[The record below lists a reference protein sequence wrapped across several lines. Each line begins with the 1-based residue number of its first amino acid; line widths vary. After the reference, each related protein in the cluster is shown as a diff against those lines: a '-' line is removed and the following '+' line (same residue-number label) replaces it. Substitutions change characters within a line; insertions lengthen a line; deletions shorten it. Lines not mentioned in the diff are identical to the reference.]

1 MDKLKAFAAF
11 VKVVDTGGF
20 TRASEALGM
29 PKATVSTLVQDL
41 EAELGT
47 RLLHRST
54 RRVTLTADGA
64 AYYERC
70 VQVLD
75 DVREADESVSSR
87 QGAPSGR
94 LRVDMTS
101 AMARYLVREAVPEF
115 LRRHPG
121 IALELGCTDRPIN
134 LVSEG
139 VDCVI
144 RVGAIQDSALAARRI
159 GSMRFLTCAAPS
171 YLAAHGTPTH
181 PQALHGHRWINYFDG
196 SGVVGWDFVKDGERL
211 ALKFDG
217 GLALNDSNVYEDACV
232 AGLGVGQL
240 PAFLVEWHERAGR
253 LVPLLADWQVASLP
267 VHAVYPS
274 NRHLS
279 TKVQAF
285 VEWVAEVFEAMPA
298 MRR

>member
-1 MDKLKAFAAF
+1 
-11 VKVVDTGGF
+11 
-20 TRASEALGM
+20 
-29 PKATVSTLVQDL
+29 
-41 EAELGT
+41 
-47 RLLHRST
+47 
-54 RRVTLTADGA
+54 
-64 AYYERC
+64 
-70 VQVLD
+70 
-75 DVREADESVSSR
+75 
-87 QGAPSGR
+87 
-94 LRVDMTS
+94 
-101 AMARYLVREAVPEF
+101 MARYLVREAVPDF
-115 LRRHPG
+115 LRRYPG

-144 RVGAIQDSALAARRI
+144 RVGVIQDTALAARRI

-171 YLAAHGTPTH
+171 YLEAHGAPTH
-181 PQALHGHRWINYFDG
+181 PQELHGHRWLNYFDG
-196 SGVVGWDFVKDGERL
+196 SGVMGWDFMKDGERL

-253 LVPLLADWQVASLP
+253 LVPLLADWQVESLP

-274 NRHLS
+274 SRHLS

-285 VEWVAEVFEAMPA
+285 VEWVAEVFEGLPA

>member
-1 MDKLKAFAAF
+1 MDKLKAFEAF

-20 TRASEALGM
+20 TRAGEALGM
-29 PKATVSTLVQDL
+29 PKATVSTLVQEL
-41 EAELGT
+41 EAQLGT

-64 AYYERC
+64 VYYERC

-87 QGAPSGR
+87 QGTPSGR

-134 LVSEG
+134 LVNEG

-144 RVGAIQDSALAARRI
+144 RVGAIQDSAMAARRI

-181 PQALHGHRWINYFDG
+181 PRELSNHLWLNYFDG
-196 SGVVGWDFVKDGERL
+196 SGVVSWDFTQGGERL
-211 ALKFDG
+211 TLKFDG

-240 PAFLVEWHERAGR
+240 PAFLVEWHARAGR
-253 LVPLLADWQVASLP
+253 LVPLLPDWQAESFP

-298 MRR
+298 LRR

>member
-1 MDKLKAFAAF
+1 MDKLKAFEAF

-20 TRASEALGM
+20 TRAAEALAM

-41 EAELGT
+41 EAQLGT

-75 DVREADESVSSR
+75 DVREADASVSSR

-94 LRVDMTS
+94 LRVDMTT
-101 AMARYLVREAVPEF
+101 AMASYLVREAVPDF
-115 LRRHPG
+115 LARYPD
-121 IALELGCTDRPIN
+121 ISLELGCTDRPIN

-144 RVGAIQDSALAARRI
+144 RVGTVQDSSMAARRI
-159 GSMRFLTCAAPS
+159 GSMQFLTCAAPS
-171 YLAAHGTPTH
+171 YLARHGTPTH
-181 PQALHGHRWINYFDG
+181 PHELSSHRWINYFFG
-196 SGVVGWDFVKDGERL
+196 SSVAQWDFEKDGERVVRR
-211 ALKFDG
+211 FEG

-240 PAFLVEWHERAGR
+240 PAFLVHWHERAGR
-253 LVPLLADWQVASLP
+253 LVTLLPDWQVEALP
-267 VHAVYPS
+267 VHALYPS

-285 VEWVAEVFEAMPA
+285 VEWVAEVFDDTPSL
-298 MRR
+298 RR

>member
-1 MDKLKAFAAF
+1 MDKLKAFEAF

-20 TRASEALGM
+20 TRAAEALGM

-41 EAELGT
+41 EAQLGT

-75 DVREADESVSSR
+75 DVREADASVSSR

-94 LRVDMTS
+94 LRVDMTT
-101 AMARYLVREAVPEF
+101 AMASYLVREAVPDF
-115 LRRHPG
+115 LQRYPG
-121 IALELGCTDRPIN
+121 ISLELGCTDRPIN

-144 RVGAIQDSALAARRI
+144 RVGPIQDSAMAARRV
-159 GSMRFLTCAAPS
+159 GSMRFVTCAAPS
-171 YLAAHGTPTH
+171 YLAVHGEPRH
-181 PQALHGHRWINYFDG
+181 PHELKLHHWVNYFG
-196 SGVVGWDFVKDGERL
+196 GGRVASWDFAKDGERIEL
-211 ALKFDG
+211 RPEG

-240 PAFLVEWHERAGR
+240 PAFLVEWHARAGR
-253 LVPLLADWQVASLP
+253 LVPVMPDWQIEALP
-267 VHAVYPS
+267 VHALYPS

-285 VEWVAEVFEAMPA
+285 VEWIAERFEAMPS